1 MNLINGLNEKK
12 YTLQGLSEHYY
23 AEIVG
28 VVTKI
33 SRTGKLD
40 EDTFN
45 SYADKDQR
53 LDHLSYDEFFEMTQL
68 LKRYESAVHNRNDKF
83 GYVGTSEENTWKNQI
98 TKLTNRALIRR
109 LSQDMCEEDTKAIEG
124 QNFLALKELGYNGK
138 QDVAIPEIVRGNFNI
153 YMRNKEKI
161 SDIKILKEAIDRS
174 TLYLLKVDPRESI
187 SVQEYEIDVIL
198 TNKRSISG
206 IREELAEKNRRPFES
221 YSEKFL
227 EDYHNEQFKN
237 VARNLDVDNE
247 KQKIQDKAMYD
258 DMEVNEDTYKRL
270 SELGYDGKTGH
281 PLIKTG
287 YRMYVDSY
295 VYGKEL
301 DYCLDVSAELSSK
314 LYNNYRAVA
323 YWATLN
329 SSTRKYVDPMS
340 ELIVDLSWRRAKSMH
355 KKGKMNDENY
365 EKMNDIVREVDIAM
379 TDEKILTAI
388 GNVKKSRAVAEKNLP
403 NHSR

>member
-1 MNLINGLNEKK
+1 MNLINGLNEKR

-23 AEIVG
+23 AEITSLVA
-28 VVTKI
+28 KI

-45 SYADKDQR
+45 LYADKEQR
-53 LDHLSYDEFFEMTQL
+53 LDHMSYNEFFEMTQL
-68 LKRYESAVHNRNDKF
+68 LKRYENAVQNRNIRY
-83 GYVGTSEENTWKNQI
+83 GYVDTKEEKMWKDKINE
-98 TKLTNRALIRR
+98 LTNRALIRR
-109 LSQDMCEEDTKAIEG
+109 LAQDMCEEDTKAIEG

-138 QDVAIPEIVRGNFNI
+138 PDVGIPEIVRGNFNI
-153 YMRNKEKI
+153 YMKNIEKI
-161 SDIKILKEAIDRS
+161 NDIKILKEAIDRS

-187 SVQEYEIDVIL
+187 SAQEYEIDVIL
-198 TNKRSISG
+198 TNKRPING
-206 IREELAEKNRRPFES
+206 IREELAEKRRRPFES

-227 EDYHNEQFKN
+227 EDYHNEQFRN

-247 KQKIQDKAMYD
+247 RQKIQDKAMYD

-270 SELGYDGKTGH
+270 SELGYDGKSGH

-295 VYGKEL
+295 VYNKEL
-301 DYCLDVSAELSSK
+301 NYCLDVSADLSSK

-323 YWATLN
+323 YWATEN
-329 SSTRKYVDPMS
+329 SSTRRYVDPMS
-340 ELIVDLSWRRAKSMH
+340 ELIVDLAWRRAKSMH
-355 KKGKMNDENY
+355 KKGKMNEENY
-365 EKMNDIVREVDIAM
+365 ERVNGIVREMDIAM

-388 GNVKKSRAVAEKNLP
+388 GNVKKARAVAERNTP
-403 NHSR
+403 PSR